1 MDKNQQRLLTFLNE
15 EFINGMQEY
24 LQTALEG
31 VQSLITTLDLP
42 PEVIVCKPPTSASF
56 LTDRFLNQKEEASK
70 RNKVEE
76 KNSTFIFAS
85 YLNF

>member
-42 PEVIVCKPPTSASF
+42 PEVIVREPPHPLVF
-56 LTDRFLNQKEEASK
+56 L
-70 RNKVEE
+70 
-76 KNSTFIFAS
+76 
-85 YLNF
+85 Y